1 MRSRLLVALA
11 MALLVV
17 GCAKEVVADRPD
29 EDATNG
35 AATETDRDGA
45 AGDLADGAAGG
56 TAADPQSGG
65 TDGEDPSGSAASD
78 AAGGTT
84 AGSSDGDQRGG
95 AGTEAPAAARE
106 ALGISGRTL
115 DGGRLDVASFAG
127 DPVALWMWAPW

>member
-1 MRSRLLVALA
+1 MRSRMLAALV

-17 GCAKEVVADRPD
+17 GCAKEVVANRPD

-35 AATETDRDGA
+35 AATETNRDGVP
-45 AGDLADGAAGG
+45 DDPADGAAGG
-56 TAADPQSGG
+56 TAADPESGG
-65 TDGEDPSGSAASD
+65 TEGEDPTGSASTD
-78 AAGGTT
+78 AGDGTT

-95 AGTEAPAAARE
+95 GGAQAPAAARE

-115 DGGRLDVASFAG
+115 DGGHLDVVSFAG